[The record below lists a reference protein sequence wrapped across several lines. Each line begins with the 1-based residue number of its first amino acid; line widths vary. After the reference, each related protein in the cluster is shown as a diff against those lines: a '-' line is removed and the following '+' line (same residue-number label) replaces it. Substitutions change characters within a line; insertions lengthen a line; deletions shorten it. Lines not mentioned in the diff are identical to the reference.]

1 MDREKPTIDHN
12 LYSRQIGAFGV
23 ETMGR
28 LVQLKVLLIG
38 LRGPGI
44 EAAKNLI
51 LAGPKQVVLYDDEK
65 VQIRDLGV
73 NFYCKEEHVG
83 KVSRSEASLP
93 SLKELNQYVDV
104 STHSGEIKDSDIH
117 HFDVVVVTDN
127 FDRDFLIRINKA
139 CRNSGKHIGFMAAG
153 LIGLYGYTFV
163 DFGDNF
169 VVFDPNGEET
179 RSVIVSHIS
188 NDNPMVVTTHED
200 KRHGFLDGD
209 SVRFKEIQ
217 GMTEVNG
224 QTYEIKVLSPHNF
237 TINCDG
243 TNFNKYVRNGLAEQI
258 KVPQTIHFKSFEDSL
273 NAPLGKG
280 FPSLENPDL
289 EKWGRPEHLHLG
301 LNALFEFQR
310 VHKRLPQAGNQAE
323 ADEVANSYEQLNSS
337 SLDVEGRVKV
347 DEIKKDLIVN
357 MVRFHDAQTS
367 CHAAFWG
374 GIIAQEIIKFTG
386 KFMPI
391 RQWLHYENYE
401 LIPEGEV
408 NRKTTGCRYDDMIT
422 IFGQEF
428 QEKLMNQNYFL
439 VGAGALGCEF
449 IKQFALTGMCCG
461 TKGKLTCT
469 DDDNIE
475 ISNLNRQFLFRKD
488 DVGKSKSESACRV
501 GLQMNKDLRVQAL
514 KLRVSPEN
522 EAVFNDDFWEGLDG
536 VTNAVDN
543 VKARLFV
550 DGRCVFYGR
559 PLFES
564 GTLGTKCNSQVILP
578 HKTQSYGDSQD
589 PAEESIPLCTLK
601 NFPYQ
606 IEHTIQWGRDF
617 FEGIFVDGPN
627 EYQKYSEDPN
637 GYIEMLKKEF
647 KQQQNV
653 IRSRLETVNKIS
665 NYLDSATHESC
676 IKLARDIFQ
685 DTFYNMIASL
695 LHTFPADHKTEA
707 GQLFWSG
714 LKRLPQA
721 IEFDP
726 KDNTHVEFVFA
737 TANLFAFVFKLDPIT
752 DKNWAAKTASEI
764 KVNQYN
770 PKKVVVKENEK
781 DVKEEKAED
790 DEVVIEE
797 LSQLL
802 SSKESQGES
811 NVLGS
816 KISARKSINTIEFE
830 KDDDNNH
837 HIDFIAAVAN
847 LRARNY
853 TIQEVERHKIK
864 MIAGKII
871 PAIATATAM
880 IVGVVGFE
888 ILKYVMGKD
897 IGVFRNAFC
906 NLAIPMWVFSEPLP
920 PIKNKDKDYD
930 PILMCAVKAIPSG
943 WTNWDRIDVQGPK
956 TLNDI
961 FAEVKSRYGVQLSM
975 VTIGDTMI
983 YTSGMSPKERL
994 TYTPEQAFLKIKGF
1008 ELNQLRRYIE
1018 LTASGETDDGIDA
1031 MIPSIRY
1038 KRN

>member
-1 MDREKPTIDHN
+1 MDTEKPKIDHN

-28 LVQLKVLLIG
+28 LVQLKVLLVG

-51 LAGPKQVVLYDDEK
+51 LAGPKQVVLHDDHK
-65 VQIRDLGV
+65 VQIRDLGT
-73 NFYCKEEHVG
+73 NFYCKEEHVN
-83 KVSRSEASLP
+83 KVSRSEACLEP
-93 SLKELNQYVDV
+93 LKDLNQYVDV
-104 STHSGEIKDSDIH
+104 SVHTGEIKDSDLER
-117 HFDVVVVTDN
+117 FDVVVITDN
-127 FDRDFLIRINKA
+127 FDKNFLVHVDNF
-139 CRNSGKHIGFMAAG
+139 CRKTGKGFICAG
-153 LIGLYGYTFV
+153 LLGLYGYTFV
-163 DFGDNF
+163 DYGESFT
-169 VVFDPNGEET
+169 VFDPNGEET
-179 RSVIVSHIS
+179 RSVIISHIS
-188 NDNPMVVTTHED
+188 NDNPVLVTTHED

-209 SVRFKEIQ
+209 HIKFKEVQ
-217 GMTEVNG
+217 GMEEING
-224 QTYEIKVLSPHNF
+224 KTYEIKVISPHTF
-237 TINCDG
+237 TLNCDG

-258 KVPQTIHFKSFEDSL
+258 KVPQNVHFKSLEDSL

-289 EKWGRPEHLHLG
+289 EKWGRPEHLHIG
-301 LNALFEFQR
+301 LNAVFEFFKSHGR
-310 VHKRLPQAGNQAE
+310 VPQAGNQSE
-323 ADEVANSYEQLNSS
+323 ADQVANTYVEINSS

-347 DEIKKDLIVN
+347 DEVNKDIVAN
-357 MVRFHDAQTS
+357 MVRFGDAQTS

-391 RQWLHYENYE
+391 RQWLHYENFE
-401 LIPEGEV
+401 LIPEGTA
-408 NRKTTGCRYDDMIT
+408 NRNTTGCRYDDMIT

-428 QEKLMNQNYFL
+428 QEKLMNQKYFL

-488 DVGKSKSESACRV
+488 DVGGSKSETACRV
-501 GLQMNKDLRVQAL
+501 GQTMNKDLRVQAL

-522 EAVFNDDFWEGLDG
+522 ETVFTDDFWEDLDG

-550 DGRCVFYGR
+550 DGRCVFYGK

-564 GTLGTKCNSQVILP
+564 GTLGTKCNSQVIIP

-606 IEHTIQWGRDF
+606 IEHTIQWARDF

-627 EYQKYSEDPN
+627 EYQKYAENPA
-637 GYIEMLKKEF
+637 GYIDMIKKEF

-653 IRSRLETVNKIS
+653 IRARFETVNKIS
-665 NYLDSATHESC
+665 NYLESASHESC
-676 IKLARDIFQ
+676 VKLARDIFQ

-695 LHTFPADHKTEA
+695 LHTFPAEHKTEA

-721 IEFDP
+721 IEFNPSD
-726 KDNTHVEFVFA
+726 KTHVEFIFA
-737 TANLFAFVFKLDPIT
+737 TANLFAFVFKLGPIK
-752 DKNWAAKTASEI
+752 DIDWAAKVAADI
-764 KVNQYN
+764 KVNPYN

-781 DVKEEKAED
+781 EVKEEKADD
-790 DEVVIEE
+790 DEARVEE
-797 LSQLL
+797 LTQLL
-802 SSKESQGES
+802 SS
-811 NVLGS
+811 S
-816 KISARKSINTIEFE
+816 KISARKEINTIEFE
-830 KDDDNNH
+830 KDDDSNH

-853 TIQEVERHKIK
+853 TIQEVERHKVK

-880 IVGVVGFE
+880 IVGAVGFE

-897 IGVFRNAFC
+897 IGVFRNSFC
-906 NLAIPMWVFSEPLP
+906 NLAVPMWVFSEPLP

-930 PILMCAVKAIPSG
+930 PIMMCAVKAIPSG

-956 TLNDI
+956 TLNQI
-961 FAEVKSRYGVQLSM
+961 FEEVKQRYGVGLSM

-983 YTSGMSPKERL
+983 YTAGMSSKERL
-994 TYTPEQAFLKIKGF
+994 KLTPEEAFKQIKGF
-1008 ELNQLRRYIE
+1008 EINPLRRYIE
-1018 LTASGETDDGIDA
+1018 LTASGETDDGVDA
-1031 MIPSIRY
+1031 MLPSIRY
-1038 KRN
+1038 RKK